1 MSKTKAAANVSKKV
15 EIITLKRAEGLL
27 LVIDTPKG
35 RGVFA
40 GRDIPGRTVLE
51 VSPVLVL
58 DPTENEEHIKKTDL
72 YNYTYNWP
80 YTSPTKTDQV
90 SGTRTPPMQT
100 QAVVLGL
107 GSMFNH
113 STLQQN
119 VGWERDVKNLL
130 VTYTTL
136 RDIKEGEELC
146 ISYGP
151 RLTFKDVEEEP
162 LDTSPE
168 DWTEVLN
175 IIDLID

>member
-1 MSKTKAAANVSKKV
+1 MN
-15 EIITLKRAEGLL
+15 
-27 LVIDTPKG
+27 TPKG

-40 GRDIPGRTVLE
+40 GRDIPGRTVIE
-51 VSPVLVL
+51 ISPVLVL
-58 DPTENEEHIKKTDL
+58 DPMENEEHVQKTDL

-80 YTSPTKTDQV
+80 YTPPAKTAQS
-90 SGTRTPPMQT
+90 SGSKTPPVQT
-100 QAVVLGL
+100 QALIFGL

-113 STLQQN
+113 SNLQQN

-130 VTYTTL
+130 ITYTAL
-136 RDIKEGEELC
+136 RDIKKGEELC

-151 RLTFKDVEEEP
+151 RLTFKDVEEEN
-162 LDTSPE
+162 LETSPE

>member
-1 MSKTKAAANVSKKV
+1 MKNISRRRISTIIHSVSHDYP
-15 EIITLKRAEGLL
+15 TLDQWKLI
-27 LVIDTPKG
+27 VY
-35 RGVFA
+35 
-40 GRDIPGRTVLE
+40 
-51 VSPVLVL
+51 S
-58 DPTENEEHIKKTDL
+58 
-72 YNYTYNWP
+72 NWP

-151 RLTFKDVEEEP
+151 RLTFEDVEEEP

>member
-1 MSKTKAAANVSKKV
+1 MRNISRRRIFTIIHSVSHDYS
-15 EIITLKRAEGLL
+15 TLVQWRLI
-27 LVIDTPKG
+27 VY
-35 RGVFA
+35 
-40 GRDIPGRTVLE
+40 
-51 VSPVLVL
+51 S
-58 DPTENEEHIKKTDL
+58 
-72 YNYTYNWP
+72 NWP
-80 YTSPTKTDQV
+80 YIPPTKTDQFN
-90 SGTRTPPMQT
+90 GTRTPPMQT

-151 RLTFKDVEEEP
+151 RLTFKDVEEES